1 MSRNQP
7 CQHRAESWSIF
18 LLRAL
23 RLRFAGVVA
32 LRCMDQGCFEPIS
45 FEPFGAGH
53 FADLARSDVS
63 GLADR
68 VTESTS
74 RSSCAA
80 VADESRTISFE
91 LWSGLLAASLGG
103 HLHSLWG
110 GCSSAPFCVSYST
123 SRHRVEFGT
132 SKHCRFLGLEAIAQA
147 IYRGSKVLAKQHL
160 EGLFARSTS

>member
-1 MSRNQP
+1 
-7 CQHRAESWSIF
+7 
-18 LLRAL
+18 
-23 RLRFAGVVA
+23 
-32 LRCMDQGCFEPIS
+32 MDQGCFEPIS
-45 FEPFGAGH
+45 FEPFGTGH

-63 GLADR
+63 DLADR

-80 VADESRTISFE
+80 VADESQTISFE
-91 LWSGLLAASLGG
+91 LWSGLFAANL
-103 HLHSLWG
+103 
-110 GCSSAPFCVSYST
+110 CSSAPFCVSYST